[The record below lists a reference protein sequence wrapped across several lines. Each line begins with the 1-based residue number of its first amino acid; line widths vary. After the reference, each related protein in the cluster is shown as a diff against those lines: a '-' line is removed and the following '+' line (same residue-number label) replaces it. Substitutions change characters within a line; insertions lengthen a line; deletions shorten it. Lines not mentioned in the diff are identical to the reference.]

1 MGYLS
6 MTMNDR
12 KTIWLLCTLFCL
24 LLSACG
30 QQECDFC
37 GQNKFCKE
45 FDVMGTTRYICRD
58 CLNDPSLAVSG
69 NVARSYAELYENG
82 TLEYPV
88 ESPLRPVEEPEEEVE
103 DDGIPRPDLE
113 MIMNGYDAEAD
124 IRQRLLAEQAEK
136 MQEAGLSELPSDTVP
151 EPDYISE
158 PKERTELTELTMEEI
173 ISAINTSLQSD
184 SLFLVPTDGTG
195 SEYIL
200 YTGNTDLGIHL
211 KPSAD
216 PSSRRLVI
224 EQYEGASSSDYV
236 KAIIRSILP
245 YINSSDYDGLG
256 HEIYNNTIRIGS
268 YSYLNVNFSTLSHS
282 ADEIEKGRPAS
293 EFIIQP

>member
-1 MGYLS
+1 MTSKYRKITLILS
-6 MTMNDR
+6 A
-12 KTIWLLCTLFCL
+12 LFCL
-24 LLSACG
+24 LLTACG

-37 GQNKFCKE
+37 GQKKFCQE
-45 FDVMGTTRYICRD
+45 FDVMGTTRNICRD

-88 ESPLRPVEEPEEEVE
+88 ESPLRPVEEEEEEIE

-124 IRQRLLAEQAEK
+124 IRQRLLAEQTEK
-136 MQEAGLSELPSDTVP
+136 MRENGDPDLPQEDVT
-151 EPDYISE
+151 EPDVTTE
-158 PKERTELTELTMEEI
+158 PKVLTMDEI
-173 ISAINTSLQSD
+173 ISAINASLQTD
-184 SLFLVPTDGTG
+184 DMLLVPTDATG
-195 SEYIL
+195 AEYIV
-200 YTGNTDLGIHL
+200 YSGNTDLGIHL

-216 PSSRRLVI
+216 ASRRLVI

-245 YINSSDYDGLG
+245 YLNSSDYDGLG
-256 HEIYNNTIRIGS
+256 HEVYNNAIRTGS
-268 YSYLNVNFSTLSHS
+268 YTYLNIRFSTLSHS

-293 EFIIQP
+293 EFIIEP

>member
-1 MGYLS
+1 MTSKYRKITLILS
-6 MTMNDR
+6 A
-12 KTIWLLCTLFCL
+12 LFCL
-24 LLSACG
+24 LLTACG

-37 GQNKFCKE
+37 GQKKFCQE
-45 FDVMGTTRYICRD
+45 FDVMGTTRNICRD

-88 ESPLRPVEEPEEEVE
+88 ESPLRPVEEEEEEIE

-124 IRQRLLAEQAEK
+124 IRQRLLAEQTEK
-136 MQEAGLSELPSDTVP
+136 MRENGDPDLPQEDVT
-151 EPDYISE
+151 EPDVTTE
-158 PKERTELTELTMEEI
+158 PKVLTMDEI
-173 ISAINTSLQSD
+173 ISAINASLQTD
-184 SLFLVPTDGTG
+184 DMLLVPTDATGT
-195 SEYIL
+195 EYIV
-200 YTGNTDLGIHL
+200 YSGNTDLGIHL

-216 PSSRRLVI
+216 ASRRLVI

-245 YINSSDYDGLG
+245 YLNSSDYDGLG
-256 HEIYNNTIRIGS
+256 HEVYNNAIRTGS
-268 YSYLNVNFSTLSHS
+268 YTYLNIRFSTLSHS

-293 EFIIQP
+293 EFIIEP

>member
-1 MGYLS
+1 MGYFD
-6 MTMNDR
+6 MAIRNR
-12 KTIWLLCTLFCL
+12 KTTWMLCILFCL

-37 GQNKFCKE
+37 GQKKFCRE
-45 FDVMGTTRYICRD
+45 FDVMGTTRNICRD

-82 TLEYPV
+82 TLEYPL
-88 ESPLRPVEEPEEEVE
+88 ESPLRPTEEPEEEVE

-113 MIMNGYDAEAD
+113 IIMNGYDAEAD

-136 MQEAGLSELPSDTVP
+136 MQESGLSEVSSDEIP
-151 EPDYISE
+151 EPEDVSE
-158 PKERTELTELTMEEI
+158 PKELTMEEI

-184 SLFLVPTDGTG
+184 NLFLVPTDGTG
-195 SEYIL
+195 AEYIL
-200 YTGNTDLGIHL
+200 YTGNTDLGVHL

-216 PSSRRLVI
+216 SSRRLVI

-245 YINSSDYDGLG
+245 YINSNDYDGLG
-256 HEIYNNTIRIGS
+256 HEVYNNTIRLGS
-268 YSYLNVNFSTLSHS
+268 YTYLNVRFSTLTHT

-293 EFIIQP
+293 EFIIEP